1 MKRSSICLLPLL
13 ALPLAAAPATGE
25 GFRFRATTHAEGTAS
40 AAISMADLEVEGRVD
55 GSKARI
61 EVQKSRNPLLPQGDV
76 LLTGDGGRT
85 FTLLDPAKKTSAA
98 WTPPDRAK
106 APASSRPSMVRVRFE
121 NPEVRKLEEKP
132 GEKIAGHATRYSRFR
147 ISYVAAVDVMGSEQ
161 KTATTRVEELWTA
174 ADLTDAGFG
183 AWLRKDSSPTG
194 NDELDRKVS
203 AELSAEPGTPLKRVT
218 TTTWKD
224 SSGKDQTV
232 KSTIAVTELK
242 KQPVPAALFQAPP
255 GFRDLSAEKR

>member
-1 MKRSSICLLPLL
+1 MKRYGILLLPVF
-13 ALPLAAAPATGE
+13 ALPLAAAPAPAG
-25 GFRFRATTHAEGTAS
+25 GFRFRASTHAEGTAS
-40 AAISMADLEVEGRVD
+40 AAISMADIEVAGRVD
-55 GSKARI
+55 GSRARI
-61 EVQKSRNPLLPQGDV
+61 EIEKSRNPLLPQGDV

-85 FTLLDPAKKTSAA
+85 FSLLDPSKKTSAP
-98 WTPPDRAK
+98 WTPPDRAR
-106 APASSRPSMVRVRFE
+106 AASSRPSMVRVRFE
-121 NPEVRKLEEKP
+121 DPEVRKLEEKP
-132 GEKIAGHATRYSRFR
+132 GEKIAGHATKYSRFR

-194 NDELDRKVS
+194 NDELDRRVS

-242 KQPVPAALFQAPP
+242 REPVPAALFQAPP

>member
-1 MKRSSICLLPLL
+1 MRQSGIFLLPLF
-13 ALPLAAAPATGE
+13 ALPLAAAPAPGG

-40 AAISMADLEVEGRVD
+40 AAISMADIDVAGRVA
-55 GSKARI
+55 GSRARI
-61 EVQKSRNPLLPQGDV
+61 EIEKSRNPLLPQGSV
-76 LLTGDGGRT
+76 LLTSDGGRT
-85 FTLLDPAKKTSAA
+85 FALLDPAKKTSAA
-98 WTPPDRAK
+98 WTPPDRAR
-106 APASSRPSMVRVRFE
+106 AAATSRSSMVRVRFE

-132 GEKIAGHATRYSRFR
+132 GEKIAGFATKYSRFR

-194 NDELDRKVS
+194 NDELDRRVS
-203 AELSAEPGTPLKRVT
+203 AELSSESGTPLKRVT

-242 KQPVPAALFQAPP
+242 KEPAPDAVFQAPP
-255 GFRDLSAEKR
+255 GFRDLSTEKR